1 MFGTWD
7 KGVITGY
14 FNVDLTQSVVI
25 KASIMET
32 DVPPDSHVGAKTV
45 DSQVIQNLLLFSLI
59 RNII

>member
-32 DVPPDSHVGAKTV
+32 HVGAKTV
-45 DSQVIQNLLLFSLI
+45 DSQVHRLFKI
-59 RNII
+59 CYYFH